1 MLATK
6 SVKRHSPED
15 IQKVITKLKKY
26 SFDEFHNIFKEG
38 RAPSFDEI
46 EGDTLGS
53 FLALNPKAGW
63 WRRASLTIA
72 FDNPLACWAGKRFI
86 TPFTEEQMGK
96 GVNLF
101 RNRIFPE
108 RFGIDTLIDNS
119 LLDQKPCLAVTYPHF
134 PSSLFGLRDELR
146 IIDDGVLLGQGHHKL
161 PWGKQYSLQG
171 YFVLAALAK
180 PEDAQV
186 K

>member
-6 SVKRHSPED
+6 SAKRHSLED
-15 IQKVITKLKKY
+15 IQKIIGKFKKY
-26 SFDEFHNIFKEG
+26 SFDDFHNLFREG

-46 EGDTLGS
+46 EGDTFGS
-53 FLALNPKAGW
+53 FLALNPRAGW
-63 WRRASLTIA
+63 WRRAALAIA
-72 FDNPLACWAGKRFI
+72 FDNTLACWTGKRFI

-108 RFGIDTLIDNS
+108 RFGIDTLIQKS
-119 LLDQKPCLAVTYPHF
+119 LFDQKPCLAVTYPHF
-134 PSSLFGLRDELR
+134 PSILFGLRDELR
-146 IIDDGVLLGQGHHKL
+146 RIDDGVLLGQGHHKL

-171 YFVLAALAK
+171 YFVLATLAK
-180 PEDAQV
+180 PERVQS